1 LNTAAGKAAE
11 PSLSLHPRVVWS
23 GVVCALAL
31 LAGALAGD
39 AVAAGLAVVAVAIPA
54 AVEALSVRR
63 LGRQRASV
71 MAGVALVSPCV
82 RLVTSVIL
90 AIGAWV
96 AAARGI
102 GGAAALDGLS
112 FWGAFMIAALGTLA
126 VETLGFA
133 ADFHA
138 LTKAR
143 TTADTET
150 VSA

>member
-1 LNTAAGKAAE
+1 M
-11 PSLSLHPRVVWS
+11 SLHPRVVWS
-23 GVVCALAL
+23 GVACAVAL
-31 LAGALAGD
+31 VAGGLAGD
-39 AVAAGLAVVAVAIPA
+39 PVAAGLAVVAVAIPA

-82 RLVTSVIL
+82 RLMTSVIL

-96 AAARGI
+96 AAAQGV
-102 GGAAALDGLS
+102 GGAGGTAALDGLS

-133 ADFHA
+133 ADFQA
-138 LTKAR
+138 LTKTAR
-143 TTADTET
+143 STADTET